1 MKKFTRKYFLGFC
14 IMLLFPLLVSCSVIS
29 GSGRMSDD
37 PAVAAQQREVEQ
49 LEREVQEAE
58 RLTEEASQRE
68 KAAKNRL
75 KAAEHE
81 LKALQERAKRRSEY

>member
-1 MKKFTRKYFLGFC
+1 MKTLTHKSILHFC
-14 IMLLFPLLVSCSVIS
+14 IMLLLPLMLSCSALT

-49 LEREVQEAE
+49 LEREVLEAQ
-58 RLTEEASQRE
+58 RLAEEAQQRE

-81 LKALQERAKRRSEY
+81 LKALQEQAKRRSEY

>member
-1 MKKFTRKYFLGFC
+1 MKTFTYKSILHFC
-14 IMLLFPLLVSCSVIS
+14 AMLLFTLLVSCSTFS
-29 GSGRMSDD
+29 GNGRVSDD

-49 LEREVQEAE
+49 LEREVKEAK
-58 RLTEEASQRE
+58 RLSEEALQRE